1 MLYLLDANTLIDA
14 NRDYYPLNA
23 VPEFWEWLVHMGRQG
38 RVKIPLEPWEEV
50 ANGSDCLS
58 DWVKGVEVR
67 SELRLDDVVDIQLV
81 QRVTAQYATDLTETE
96 IEQIGADPFLIA
108 HALTDPTNRCVV
120 TTETSKPSSRG
131 ANRKVPDVCR
141 SLGIQ
146 SCNTFQLL
154 KDLDFS
160 TDWNRRS

>member
-50 ANGSDCLS
+50 ANGNDCLR
-58 DWVKGVEVR
+58 DWVKRVEVK
-67 SELRLDDVVDIQLV
+67 SELRLDDDVDIGLV
-81 QRVTAQYATDLTETE
+81 QRVTDQYATDLTETE

-108 HALTDPTNRCVV
+108 HALADPAGRCVV
-120 TTETSKPSSRG
+120 TTESSKPSSQR
-131 ANRKVPDVCR
+131 ANRKDPDVCR
-141 SLGIQ
+141 SLGIP